1 MEFETVNKPETEE
14 SKRRGE
20 EKTLRAVKGEL
31 NSFQEQVPRIGEEAR
46 PRRERKEE
54 LEEQSKKI
62 INGRDEW
69 KL

>member
-54 LEEQSKKI
+54 LEDHFHTTRKYFA
-62 INGRDEW
+62 
-69 KL
+69 